1 MQELFWIDFSIKQ
14 FIELS
19 IQISR
24 RKQIKNKSTNRLR
37 VSRQQDKVSV
47 YQLERQGVTDMQIRE
62 KGQQVIC
69 IKTKYSKEHK
79 RTFGRVVAKQPK
91 HMSTVSNEVRR
102 QLLEDMSTE
111 NKIDCLSLIEIEQL
125 VNLDV
130 DELFIWLS
138 KREEKKCVDSK
149 ILGLSVISDV
159 MNDASDALDAGVELD
174 QESCEEI
181 VKQLD
186 RLKKSLRKRGIKLTR
201 QTDRS
206 IVDNKKQL
214 KLEE

>member
-1 MQELFWIDFSIKQ
+1 
-14 FIELS
+14 
-19 IQISR
+19 
-24 RKQIKNKSTNRLR
+24 
-37 VSRQQDKVSV
+37 
-47 YQLERQGVTDMQIRE
+47 MQIRE